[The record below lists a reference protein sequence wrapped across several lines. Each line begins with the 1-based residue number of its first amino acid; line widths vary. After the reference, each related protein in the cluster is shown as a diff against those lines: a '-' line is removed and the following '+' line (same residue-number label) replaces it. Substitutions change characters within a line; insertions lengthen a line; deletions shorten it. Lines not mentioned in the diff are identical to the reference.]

1 MYSNEYSFLNY
12 SFFHTLIYHTL
23 NFRLYTS
30 HHETKHNRTIAGIVF
45 YHLDLVEEGE
55 RGIEGMNKSSGRHVN
70 SDNNGNNNSNRRIPP
85 TTIAIM
91 NCFISKI
98 LLDPKRVNRENGNGS
113 GGKATIDGAGTMIPV
128 VVEWVEG
135 CVRDSG
141 VDEAKEEDNGRDRLD
156 NEWVAMV
163 FRPAVAGRLGGK
175 GDSDRGG
182 NSKGEG
188 GWIKRLLYAL
198 LKEYG
203 KFLDASLS
211 STNEEKVNG
220 DGQKNHA
227 TSFPSSQSLSTLLP
241 PDGRK
246 FDAACRALVGGYETS
261 SSSGLQSQLPSA
273 TKQGAGRTNRSN
285 GGKGSKG
292 SSKGNVKS
300 NMKGKGGNA
309 KKEARVWH
317 DVEGKVTE
325 RAMAKLDMSRTS
337 NDDDENSDERI
348 AAAESRALAE
358 ARSVYLPSGDVGGD
372 DDDDDAVAPWE
383 IVDAAL
389 NDNDDDNDSNSKGKE
404 GGWGSSLR
412 SVFES
417 VLSTDRQ
424 GGILRRTLT
433 SNDLEKPL
441 RDLSTLLESKN
452 VASNVTSQIIN
463 AVRMALIGRSV
474 SSFKGLKAIT
484 RIALEDI
491 VGNLLMRPSG
501 GNGKSEVIDVLKAVV
516 EKRYQQ
522 QQSSKLAGAMGGFG
536 LFGSGGNEDGGKKS
550 KPYVIVMGEEMK
562 KEFCVFALIF
572 WCFLIH
578 YFTS

>member
-1 MYSNEYSFLNY
+1 
-12 SFFHTLIYHTL
+12 
-23 NFRLYTS
+23 
-30 HHETKHNRTIAGIVF
+30 
-45 YHLDLVEEGE
+45 
-55 RGIEGMNKSSGRHVN
+55 
-70 SDNNGNNNSNRRIPP
+70 
-85 TTIAIM
+85 
-91 NCFISKI
+91 
-98 LLDPKRVNRENGNGS
+98 
-113 GGKATIDGAGTMIPV
+113 
-128 VVEWVEG
+128 
-135 CVRDSG
+135 
-141 VDEAKEEDNGRDRLD
+141 
-156 NEWVAMV
+156 
-163 FRPAVAGRLGGK
+163 
-175 GDSDRGG
+175 
-182 NSKGEG
+182 
-188 GWIKRLLYAL
+188 
-198 LKEYG
+198 
-203 KFLDASLS
+203 
-211 STNEEKVNG
+211 
-220 DGQKNHA
+220 
-227 TSFPSSQSLSTLLP
+227 
-241 PDGRK
+241 
-246 FDAACRALVGGYETS
+246 
-261 SSSGLQSQLPSA
+261 
-273 TKQGAGRTNRSN
+273 
-285 GGKGSKG
+285 
-292 SSKGNVKS
+292 
-300 NMKGKGGNA
+300 MKGKGGNA

-550 KPYVIVMGEEMK
+550 KPYVIVMGEEIK
-562 KEFCVFALIF
+562 KEFFVFTIIF
-572 WCFLIH
+572 WYFLKH